1 MPKGGARPGAGRKA
15 GVPNK
20 ATADIK
26 AIARDHTAK
35 AIKTLIKLV
44 DREDSP
50 ATQLGAAREL
60 LDRAYG
66 KPSQVV
72 AGDADAPLIFQEI
85 RRTLVRPGHPDR

>member
-1 MPKGGARPGAGRKA
+1 MAKGQKTGGRVK
-15 GVPNK
+15 GTPNA

-60 LDRAYG
+60 IDRAYG

>member
-1 MPKGGARPGAGRKA
+1 MAKGQKTGGRVK
-15 GVPNK
+15 GTPNA

>member
-1 MPKGGARPGAGRKA
+1 MAKGQKTGGRVK
-15 GVPNK
+15 GTPNA

-66 KPSQVV
+66 KPSQVL